1 MSKLEEFFLCSIL
14 KIEGMTCASCV
25 NKIQNHMNK
34 IPGITSVNVV
44 LLTNRGRIQYDPS
57 IIGPRDILKHIT
69 VNYKKNIVFIKM
81 LYFFI

>member
-1 MSKLEEFFLCSIL
+1 LL

-25 NKIQNHMNK
+25 TKIETDMSK

-44 LLTNRGRIQYDPS
+44 LLTNRGRIQYDSS

-69 VNYKKNIVFIKM
+69 VIDFY
-81 LYFFI
+81 